1 MSTLTEFGRQN
12 VLLFEM
18 LPVQWTQYTP
28 SPVESLCYYLHED
41 ARAESRYAATVQTV
55 QRKKSPVKSNPIS
68 QGLISDYTN
77 EILLIS

>member
-1 MSTLTEFGRQN
+1 MSTLTEFGRLN

-41 ARAESRYAATVQTV
+41 ARAESRYTATVQTG
-55 QRKKSPVKSNPIS
+55 KKNQIQFYKL
-68 QGLISDYTN
+68 GLISDYTN
-77 EILLIS
+77 ESLLIS